1 MSTLAESI
9 RAAGRFRD
17 TQSLAFNGSN
27 QWLQT
32 SASPT
37 FAGDTAGAVACWVRV
52 NSLLSA
58 NSFKTIW
65 AYTLAANDSSAKRL
79 TLWHQYLTSVI
90 PVSAQNRNLIDVY
103 DSGTAQ
109 CREYVDLDIST
120 GWYHFVLMGDGSNH
134 YLSIN
139 GVAQTLIR
147 WNGRTP
153 SSDGRWFGHMPAS
166 PLLFSTM
173 HNTSG
178 VRQYYSDQTVGEAQ
192 VFSRLL
198 TSEEITRLYNNGK
211 PGNSLRAVPL
221 EDHRAIW
228 RFGDLGDDT
237 SKVYDRLG
245 NSANDLVLNGSPS
258 YTTTVP

>member
-32 SASPT
+32 SAAPT
-37 FAGDTAGAVACWVRV
+37 FKDDTAGAVACWVRV

-58 NSFKTIW
+58 ANFKAIW
-65 AYTLAANDSSAKRL
+65 NYSQNVNDSSRKRL
-79 TLWHQYLTSVI
+79 ALWQLYLTSSI
-90 PVSAQNRNLIDVY
+90 PVSARNRNLIEIY
-103 DSGTAQ
+103 DFGTGQ

-120 GWYHFVLMGDGSNH
+120 GWYHFVLMGDGTNH
-134 YLSIN
+134 YLHIN

-147 WNGRTP
+147 WNGRFP

-166 PLLFSTM
+166 PLIFSTTY
-173 HNTSG
+173 NAAG
-178 VRQYYSDQTVGEAQ
+178 NRQYYSDQTVGEAQ
-192 VFSRLL
+192 VFNRLL
-198 TSEEITRLYNNGK
+198 HSAEITKLYNGGK

-228 RFGDLGDDT
+228 RFGDLGDDS

>member
-58 NSFKTIW
+58 NNFKTIW
-65 AYTLAANDSSAKRL
+65 AYTIAANDSSAKRL
-79 TLWHQYLTSVI
+79 MLHHMYLTSGL
-90 PVSAQNRNLIDVY
+90 PVSARNRNLIEVY
-103 DSGTAQ
+103 DLGTAN
-109 CREYVDLDIST
+109 CESYVDLDITT
-120 GWYHFVLMGDGSNH
+120 GWYHIVLMGDGTNH
-134 YLSIN
+134 YLYIN

-147 WNGRTP
+147 WTGRTP

-166 PLLFSTM
+166 PLLFSSM
-173 HNTSG
+173 YNTIG
-178 VRQYYSDQTVGEAQ
+178 NRQYYSDQTVGEAQ
-192 VFSRLL
+192 VYSRLL
-198 TSEEITRLYNNGK
+198 TSSEVTKLYNDGK

-228 RFGDLGDDT
+228 RFGDLGDDS

-245 NSANDLVLNGSPS
+245 NSANDLVLNGSPL